1 MKILQRPIRTTIF
14 FGLICGLSFIPL
26 SLILNYF
33 ISWSSSTC
41 LTLWVYIAGYSILL
55 TRWSKKGP
63 ASIVFP
69 LLLLF
74 LTVFLVD
81 SIPAFFLLALV
92 VMSWIRSGI
101 CFKKPAGIRLLI
113 ELLICFFGGVLMVVF
128 TPCSA
133 FAWALGFWMFF
144 LVQALYFVFFDSTAI
159 KMDNKDETDPF
170 ERARKFAEDILSTGL
185 HA

>member
-26 SLILNYF
+26 AMILNYF
-33 ISWSSSTC
+33 LSWSSSIC
-41 LTLWVYIAGYSILL
+41 LTLWLYIAGYSMLL
-55 TRWSKKGP
+55 TRWSKKGT

-69 LLLLF
+69 LMLLF

-81 SIPAFFLLALV
+81 SISAFFLLALI

-101 CFKKPAGIRLLI
+101 CFKKRAGIGLLI
-113 ELLICFFGGVLMVVF
+113 ELLICFFGGVLMVLF
-128 TPCSA
+128 TPYSA
-133 FAWALGFWMFF
+133 FSWALGFWMFF
-144 LVQALYFVFFDSTAI
+144 LVQALYFVFIDVTAV
-159 KMDNKDETDPF
+159 KTGYRGETDTF
-170 ERARKFAEDILSTGL
+170 ERAQKCAEDILSTGL